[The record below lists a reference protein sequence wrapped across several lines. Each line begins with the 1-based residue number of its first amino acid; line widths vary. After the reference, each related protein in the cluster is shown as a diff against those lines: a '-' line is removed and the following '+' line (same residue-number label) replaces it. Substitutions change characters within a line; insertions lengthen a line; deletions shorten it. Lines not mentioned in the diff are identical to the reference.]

1 VVKFAVKTGM
11 KVDNVD
17 VYPNHTE
24 LLNPYVAFS
33 VWSEVSKS
41 LERPLPLIWVQLC
54 SNDAYLDHGGFL
66 VRIMWPRTK
75 GLETGAPQLDMRG
88 NDLRFVGRPM
98 GSENMSGDS

>member
-33 VWSEVSKS
+33 VWSEVVKIFRTTAPPDLGSTLLK
-41 LERPLPLIWVQLC
+41 R
-54 SNDAYLDHGGFL
+54 
-66 VRIMWPRTK
+66 RIFRSWWFP
-75 GLETGAPQLDMRG
+75 
-88 NDLRFVGRPM
+88 
-98 GSENMSGDS
+98 GSHNVA